1 MVKAKNIEKKI
12 GEVKV
17 SKKDKKNPSE
27 ISLQRKNNVHFSP
40 SLTYVHLTFLS
51 FDFVSCSIDEQ
62 PNSWDT
68 LLYVSS

>member
-40 SLTYVHLTFLS
+40 SLT
-51 FDFVSCSIDEQ
+51 
-62 PNSWDT
+62 
-68 LLYVSS
+68 